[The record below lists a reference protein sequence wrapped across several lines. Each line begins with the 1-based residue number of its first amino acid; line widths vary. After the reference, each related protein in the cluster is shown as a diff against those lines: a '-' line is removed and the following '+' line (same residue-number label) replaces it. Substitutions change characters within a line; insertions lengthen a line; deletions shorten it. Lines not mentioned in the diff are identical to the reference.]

1 MKKITLFFTALFIAI
16 NAFSVNITN
25 GTKLYLKPNN
35 NWKADGARFAAYF
48 FGGDGELWVSMTDS
62 NNDGIYEVTCQGARE
77 NVIFCRM
84 NGGDQNN
91 GWNTKWNQTNDLTWD
106 GTKCQFNIP
115 EGVWD
120 GANNDCWVMFGDNS
134 EVELPTTWTIAGTI
148 PCLGAE
154 WATDKTENDLI
165 EGENGIW
172 TKTYTNVEIAAGTY
186 EYKITKYHMWSE
198 SYPAENAKLEIAETG
213 KYNLT
218 FTFNENSKEVNCL
231 VEKAKE
237 NQTNIENIT
246 INNIFVQNG
255 MIMADEEIAIFTI
268 TGQNV
273 TDMNGNLTKG
283 VYVVKSA
290 NATTKV
296 VVK

>member
-25 GTKLYLKPNN
+25 GTKLYLKPSN
-35 NWKADGARFAAYF
+35 NWKADDARFAAYF
-48 FGGDGELWVSMTDS
+48 FGGDGEVWISMTDS
-62 NNDGIYEVTCQGARE
+62 NNDGIYEVTCQGTHE
-77 NVIFCRM
+77 KVIFCRM
-84 NGGDQNN
+84 NPSQSANIWDN
-91 GWNTKWNQTNDLTWD
+91 KWNQTGDLTWD
-106 GTKCQFNIP
+106 GTKCQFNVP
-115 EGVWD
+115 EGAWN
-120 GANNDCWVMFGDNS
+120 GASNDYWVMFGDNS
-134 EVELPTTWTIAGTI
+134 EVELPTTWTIAGDI

-172 TKTYTNVEIAAGTY
+172 TKTYTNVEIKAGTY

-198 SYPAENAKLEIAETG
+198 SYPADNAKLEITETG

-218 FTFNENSKEVNCL
+218 FTFNENSKEVNCQ

-237 NQTNIENIT
+237 NPTALENAT
-246 INNIFVQNG
+246 INNIYTLNR
-255 MIMADEEIAIFTI
+255 MIVADEEIAIFTI

-273 TDMNGNLTKG
+273 TDLNGNLENG
-283 VYVVKSA
+283 VYIVKSA